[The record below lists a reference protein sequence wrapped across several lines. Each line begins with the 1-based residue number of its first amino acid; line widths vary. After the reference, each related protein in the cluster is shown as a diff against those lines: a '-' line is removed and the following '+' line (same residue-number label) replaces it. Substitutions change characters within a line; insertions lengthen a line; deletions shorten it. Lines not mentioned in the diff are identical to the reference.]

1 VTLKEAQVAQ
11 GGQYWRIVDVKWQD
25 EQQSGGQHHI
35 FVDMMDEQG
44 NRLVGSKARVSFGGN
59 NVEVLVEDKPA
70 PEFGGNFAMFNAGC
84 THSLEGIGLPSDR
97 LDCLGLGSIE
107 QRNFTI
113 HVNYLVTFQRATKGG
128 GGGGGGGGGETPGE
142 SLQQALLQKGEAE
155 RKIRLNP
162 GAALQQVMLA
172 DDFIPTSEEFDLTH
186 GGAQYKGQIAERLSD
201 GAVRVYFG
209 DMVNGQWAGNVRFVQ
224 R

>member
-1 VTLKEAQVAQ
+1 VTLKEAQVAE

-25 EQQSGGQHHI
+25 EQQSGGEHHI

-44 NRLVGSKARVSFGGN
+44 KRLVGSKARVNFGGN
-59 NVEVLVEDKPA
+59 SVEVLIEDKPA

-84 THSLEGIGLPSDR
+84 SHFLEGIGLPSDR

-113 HVNYLVTFQRATKGG
+113 HVNYLVTFQRATKGNG
-128 GGGGGGGGGETPGE
+128 GGGGGGGTPGAA
-142 SLQQALLQKGEAE
+142 LRQALLHKGEAE
-155 RKIRLNP
+155 RKIKFNP
-162 GAALQQVMLA
+162 NAALQQAILA
-172 DDFIPTSEEFDLTH
+172 DGFIPTSEEFDLTH
-186 GGAQYKGQIAERLSD
+186 DGAQYKGQIAERLSD

-209 DMVNGQWAGNVRFVQ
+209 NIVNGQWAGNVRFVQ
-224 R
+224 H